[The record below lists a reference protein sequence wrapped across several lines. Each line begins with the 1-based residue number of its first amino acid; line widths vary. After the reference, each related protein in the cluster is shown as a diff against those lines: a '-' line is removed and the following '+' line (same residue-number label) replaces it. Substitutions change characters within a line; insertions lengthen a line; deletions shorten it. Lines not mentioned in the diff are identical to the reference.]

1 MRQYV
6 ADSHIRNG
14 RLELENVPFSDDVE
28 IRIFVVPKVRLA
40 EMSFTRIREL
50 SKSVKGKLSDDIDRE
65 RDER

>member
-28 IRIFVVPKVRLA
+28 IRIFVVPKVRLT